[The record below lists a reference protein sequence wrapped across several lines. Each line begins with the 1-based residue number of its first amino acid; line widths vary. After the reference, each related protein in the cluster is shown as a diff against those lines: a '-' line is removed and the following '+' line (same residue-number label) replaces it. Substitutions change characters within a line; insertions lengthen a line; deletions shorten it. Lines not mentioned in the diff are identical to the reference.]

1 MKIATILP
9 YKENYVK
16 NGAGAVSLWVK
27 DFHSVSKFK
36 DNIIFGSTTSKKL
49 LSKNFVNID
58 IKKDNFFLSSA
69 TRFYTNSIINHL
81 NKNICDIIEIHNRPI
96 IVKDFK
102 KKLNSKII
110 LFFHNDPQTMKG
122 SKSPSERIYLLNIT
136 DKIIFISK
144 WIKKRFFEG
153 IDEKNDIKTSII
165 YHSIKPTKKF
175 LKKKKQIIFVG
186 KLNYSKGYDIFCLS
200 LINILNEF
208 KNWKALTI
216 GDEKRFQEYNKH
228 PRQFHL
234 GLLSNDKVLKQFE
247 KSEIAIV
254 PSRWEEPF
262 GRTALEATSRGCAT
276 IISERGGLTETS
288 DYTIT
293 LKDLNVAT
301 LTNQI
306 RKIILNNKKRK
317 LIQKKSQK
325 FVKHQLIESSKNL
338 DDIRKKL
345 FPFSYF
351 SNLKNFKI
359 LNIYNL
365 SQKNDYRIYNLSLG
379 KKLTNG
385 FIRNNNDV
393 IEISD
398 RDYIRSIRG
407 LNLLNIKKKFNEHV
421 INTIKNYNPN
431 IFIFGHS
438 ENINPELLS
447 EIKSINKNII
457 ISQWNEDPF
466 NLDNLTNSQNLN
478 KIVINKEFV
487 DHTFITTSPDIDS
500 IKNSNMKNIHFFLT
514 PVDKIIECYDVYKLN
529 PKNDL
534 FYAMSHGVNRAK
546 LKKGKID
553 QRSVFLEKL
562 IKINPSM
569 KYDFYGYNNQ
579 QPIWGN
585 NFYTALTNNKMA
597 LNLSRGK
604 PTKYYSSNRI
614 ATMIGNALLTFI
626 DKKVFLSDFFNKN
639 EIAEYENIDDLSE
652 KITFY
657 SKNDKLR
664 KKIAYNGQKKYFKNF
679 NEKIVSKYIL
689 DISIGKKNSL
699 Y

>member
-1 MKIATILP
+1 M
-9 YKENYVK
+9 
-16 NGAGAVSLWVK
+16 
-27 DFHSVSKFK
+27 
-36 DNIIFGSTTSKKL
+36 
-49 LSKNFVNID
+49 
-58 IKKDNFFLSSA
+58 
-69 TRFYTNSIINHL
+69 
-81 NKNICDIIEIHNRPI
+81 
-96 IVKDFK
+96 
-102 KKLNSKII
+102 
-110 LFFHNDPQTMKG
+110 
-122 SKSPSERIYLLNIT
+122 
-136 DKIIFISK
+136 
-144 WIKKRFFEG
+144 
-153 IDEKNDIKTSII
+153 
-165 YHSIKPTKKF
+165 
-175 LKKKKQIIFVG
+175 
-186 KLNYSKGYDIFCLS
+186 
-200 LINILNEF
+200 
-208 KNWKALTI
+208 
-216 GDEKRFQEYNKH
+216 
-228 PRQFHL
+228 
-234 GLLSNDKVLKQFE
+234 
-247 KSEIAIV
+247 
-254 PSRWEEPF
+254 
-262 GRTALEATSRGCAT
+262 
-276 IISERGGLTETS
+276 
-288 DYTIT
+288 
-293 LKDLNVAT
+293 
-301 LTNQI
+301 
-306 RKIILNNKKRK
+306 
-317 LIQKKSQK
+317 
-325 FVKHQLIESSKNL
+325 
-338 DDIRKKL
+338 
-345 FPFSYF
+345 
-351 SNLKNFKI
+351 
-359 LNIYNL
+359 
-365 SQKNDYRIYNLSLG
+365 
-379 KKLTNG
+379 
-385 FIRNNNDV
+385 
-393 IEISD
+393 
-398 RDYIRSIRG
+398 
-407 LNLLNIKKKFNEHV
+407 
-421 INTIKNYNPN
+421 
-431 IFIFGHS
+431 
-438 ENINPELLS
+438 
-447 EIKSINKNII
+447 
-457 ISQWNEDPF
+457 
-466 NLDNLTNSQNLN
+466 DNLTNSQNLN

-614 ATMIGNALLTFI
+614 ATMIGNGLLTFI